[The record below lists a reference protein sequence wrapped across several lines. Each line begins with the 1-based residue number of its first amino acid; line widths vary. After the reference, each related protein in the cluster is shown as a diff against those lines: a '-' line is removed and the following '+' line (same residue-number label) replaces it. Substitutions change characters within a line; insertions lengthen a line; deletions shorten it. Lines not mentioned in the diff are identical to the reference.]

1 MKKFLATILLSF
13 TVIGG
18 VFAQS
23 AVNVGEQVTSESA
36 IESGKGYILQQQAA
50 NVPYIADAGTYYSV
64 PNSGSTATEACI
76 YEFISNGDGTWKIK
90 SKYTGK
96 YWGVPVYD
104 QAIVP
109 ADEAAAG
116 AWTLTFNS
124 DGTVNPTAPDAGGET
139 RAIDR
144 SSQKLVA
151 YTVRGKSENKMKIFQ
166 EGEKAAS
173 SNPLKELENNML
185 NMAEQYADNL
195 TTGQWYVM
203 FDRGTQPK
211 KHGYVYEK
219 ASTHTLYNTATA
231 PSGLATEK
239 AHYLVR
245 LVDAGDG
252 KFYIQTGFG
261 NYFGAFDHKQN
272 VPVTATPQEKLVV
285 EKIAG
290 TAGHFYVQS
299 TTTSVVLNAND
310 VGSGDATVVGW
321 NKDIP
326 TAIEGNNDFAFYPV
340 TLTEIDESVALFES
354 NISVT
359 RGYQTCGRGNEN
371 SLMLRIDV
379 EPMQEISDATFT
391 VKLNAAAKN
400 NISSL
405 YIYETPASKLEFIAN
420 IPSAPLGTTD
430 EIGTTTSINIGN
442 VTKGK
447 HYFWLC
453 ATVKSDA
460 ELEKILEASLS
471 EISYTCNEKSQSL
484 NVASV
489 GKPSRQGMK
498 VFDQQ
503 NFVFKPT
510 SDNCRYYRIPAMIL
524 DQNGD
529 IVVSID
535 KRYNSNSD
543 LGSHKIDVIS
553 MRSEDNGRTW
563 KDKVDVAI
571 GDGYTMAYFGYGD
584 PGLARAE
591 NGDLICLMAAGSKR
605 WGADNT
611 NGMKYTGLA
620 TSSDN
625 GKTWKL
631 TKNLFDSKKF
641 YDEYSSDGKFSMSNY
656 FTTSGKGLTTNDG
669 VIMFAT
675 NCRKV
680 GEGTNL
686 VCIIYSTDNGNSW
699 RLSKSTAYTGGDE
712 SKLEQMND
720 GSLLLSV
727 RQSGNRGWNTAT
739 YSKNADGTVDFNWGS
754 QYRKGDIWG
763 NACNADILYYN
774 RKTVDGMDIMLHSYI
789 NTSGR
794 ESLQLAMSLDGG
806 KSWKSVYNIQPNGS
820 CYSTMIQ
827 LPNGNVALLYED
839 ESYSAGNG
847 YAINY
852 VTITKEQIL
861 DWYQKNGGIVTDIED
876 GIRLETATDNA
887 IYDLQGRRMTQS
899 GKLPKGIYVQQGRKF
914 VVK

>member
-13 TVIGG
+13 SMMGG

-23 AVNVGEQVTSESA
+23 AVNVGAQLTSENA
-36 IESGKGYILQQQAA
+36 IESGKGYILQSQAA
-50 NVPYIADAGTYYSV
+50 NTPYIADAGTYYSV
-64 PNSGSTATEACI
+64 PNSGSTSTEACI

-96 YWGVPVYD
+96 YWGVPVYN
-104 QAIVP
+104 QAIEPV
-109 ADEAAAG
+109 DEAAAG
-116 AWTLTFNS
+116 KWTLTFNT
-124 DGTVNPTAPDAGGET
+124 DGTVSPTAPDAEGET

-151 YTVRGKSENKMKIFQ
+151 YTVRGKSENNMKIFQ
-166 EGEKAAS
+166 VGGKGL
-173 SNPLKELENNML
+173 SNDPLKEFDNKLISV
-185 NMAEQYADNL
+185 ASQYANNL

-211 KHGYVYEK
+211 NHGYVYEK
-219 ASTHTLYNTATA
+219 ASSHTLYNSATA
-231 PSGLATEK
+231 PSGMATTC

-252 KFYIQTGFG
+252 KFYIQTGLG
-261 NYFGAFDHKQN
+261 NFFGAFDHKQN
-272 VPVTATPQEKLVV
+272 VPVTATEEEKLVV
-285 EKIAG
+285 AKIAN
-290 TAGHFYVQS
+290 TDGHFYVQS

-326 TAIEGNNDFAFYPV
+326 TAIDGNNDFAFYPV

-354 NISVT
+354 NVSVT

-379 EPMQEISDATFT
+379 EPMQNISDATFT
-391 VKLNAAAKN
+391 VKLNVAAKN

-405 YIYETPASKLEFIAN
+405 YIYETTATEFIAN
-420 IPSAPLGTTD
+420 IPSAPLGSTS
-430 EIGTTTSINIGN
+430 EIGTTASINIGN
-442 VTKGK
+442 VSAKK

-453 ATVKSDA
+453 ATVKEDA
-460 ELEKILEASLS
+460 ELEKILEAALS
-471 EISYTCNEKSQSL
+471 EISYTCKEKSQSL

-510 SDNCRYYRIPAMIL
+510 SDNCRYYRIPAMVL
-524 DQNGD
+524 DKDGNL
-529 IVVSID
+529 VVAID

-543 LGSHKIDVIS
+543 LGNHKIDVIT

-563 KDKVDVAI
+563 TNKADVAI
-571 GDGYTMAYFGYGD
+571 GDAYTAAYFGFGD
-584 PGLARAE
+584 PALARAE
-591 NGDLICLMAAGSKR
+591 NGDLVCLMASGSKT
-605 WGADNT
+605 WGYGMITAGFAKST
-611 NGMKYTGLA
+611 N
-620 TSSDN
+620 N
-625 GKTWKL
+625 GKSWKL
-631 TKNLFDSKKF
+631 TKNLFESSKF
-641 YDEYSSDGKFSMSNY
+641 YDENSSNGKLSVNNL
-656 FTTSGKGLTTNDG
+656 FTSSGKGLVTNDG
-669 VIMFAT
+669 VIMFTT
-675 NCRKV
+675 NCCESRSSTYYIYV
-680 GEGTNL
+680 
-686 VCIIYSTDNGNSW
+686 IYSTDNGETW
-699 RLSKSTAYTGGDE
+699 RLSKSVAYSGGDE

-727 RQSGNRGWNTAT
+727 RQNGNRGWNTAT
-739 YSKNADGTVDFNWGS
+739 YSKNADGTVDFKWGT
-754 QYRKGDIWG
+754 QKRTGDIWG
-763 NACNADILYYN
+763 NACNADILYYS
-774 RKTVDGMDIMLHSYI
+774 RKTDGKEDIMLHSYI
-789 NTSGR
+789 NSSGR

-861 DWYQKNGGIVTDIED
+861 DWYQKNGGIVTDIEE
-876 GIRLETATDNA
+876 GIRLETAADDA

>member
-1 MKKFLATILLSF
+1 MTMKKFLTTILLSF
-13 TVIGG
+13 SMMGG

-23 AVNVGEQVTSESA
+23 AVNVGAQVTSENA
-36 IESGKGYILQQQAA
+36 IESGKGYILQSQAA
-50 NVPYIADAGTYYSV
+50 NTPYIADAGTYYSV
-64 PNSGSTATEACI
+64 PNSGNTSTEACI

-96 YWGVPVYD
+96 YWGVPVYN
-104 QAIVP
+104 QAIEPV
-109 ADEAAAG
+109 DEAAAG
-116 AWTLTFNS
+116 KWTLTFNT
-124 DGTVNPTAPDAGGET
+124 DGTVSPTAPDADGET

-151 YTVRGKSENKMKIFQ
+151 FTVRSVKENNIKIFQ
-166 EGEKAAS
+166 VGGKGL
-173 SNPLKELENNML
+173 SNDPLKEFDNKLISV
-185 NMAEQYADNL
+185 ASQYANNL

-211 KHGYVYEK
+211 PHGYVYENVAK
-219 ASTHTLYNTATA
+219 HTLYNSATA
-231 PSGLATEK
+231 PSGMATTC

-252 KFYIQTGFG
+252 KFYIQTGLG
-261 NYFGAFDHKQN
+261 NFFGAFDHKQN
-272 VPVTATPQEKLVV
+272 VPVTATEEEKLVI
-285 EKIAG
+285 EKIAN
-290 TAGHFYVQS
+290 TDGHFYVQS

-326 TAIEGNNDFAFYPV
+326 TAIDGNNDFAFYPV

-354 NISVT
+354 NVSVT

-379 EPMQEISDATFT
+379 EPMQNISDATFT
-391 VKLNAAAKN
+391 VKLNVAAKN

-405 YIYETPASKLEFIAN
+405 YIYETTATEFIAN
-420 IPSAPLGTTD
+420 IPSAPLGSTS
-430 EIGTTTSINIGN
+430 EIGTTASINIGN
-442 VTKGK
+442 VSAKK

-453 ATVKSDA
+453 ATVKEDA
-460 ELEKILEASLS
+460 ELEKILEAALS
-471 EISYTCNEKSQSL
+471 EISYTCKEKSQSL

-510 SDNCRYYRIPAMIL
+510 SDNCRYYRIPAMVL
-524 DQNGD
+524 DKDGNL
-529 IVVSID
+529 VVAID

-543 LGSHKIDVIS
+543 LGNHKIDVIT

-563 KDKVDVAI
+563 TNKADVAI
-571 GDGYTMAYFGYGD
+571 GDAYTAAYFGFGD
-584 PGLARAE
+584 PALARAE
-591 NGDLICLMAAGSKR
+591 NGDLVCLMASGSKT
-605 WGADNT
+605 WGYGMITAGFAKST
-611 NGMKYTGLA
+611 N
-620 TSSDN
+620 N
-625 GKTWKL
+625 GKSWKL
-631 TKNLFDSKKF
+631 TKNLFESSKF
-641 YDEYSSDGKFSMSNY
+641 YDENSSNGKLSVNNL
-656 FTTSGKGLTTNDG
+656 FTSSGKGLLTNDG
-669 VIMFAT
+669 VIMFTT
-675 NCRKV
+675 NCCESRSSTYYIYV
-680 GEGTNL
+680 
-686 VCIIYSTDNGNSW
+686 IYSTDNGETW
-699 RLSKSTAYTGGDE
+699 RLSKSVAYSGGDE

-727 RQSGNRGWNTAT
+727 RQNGNRGWNTAT
-739 YSKNADGTVDFNWGS
+739 YAKNADGTVDFKWGT
-754 QYRKGDIWG
+754 QKRTGDIWG

-774 RKTVDGMDIMLHSYI
+774 RKNVDGMDIMLHSYI

-861 DWYQKNGGIVTDIED
+861 DWYQKNGGIVTDIEE

-899 GKLPKGIYVQQGRKF
+899 RLPKGIYVQQGRKF